1 MEPLFPREN
10 VGHGFS
16 ENCALDL
23 SLQRLLV
30 ISQPGSG
37 SAGSIEGKY
46 VKNKGESFGS
56 GSGSGSR
63 EGEHVKNKGENS
75 NYSSSSNS
83 LPPPSPEDRNRGRD
97 NKKKYQELMHSW
109 ASVVGRRRD
118 MEDGLTIATSF
129 IKGYDFYGVF
139 DGHGGAKVAHFCHER
154 MHLAVAEEVSGV
166 EEVNWELVMT
176 SSFTKVD
183 REVTAVP
190 GHHNIGSTA
199 LVAVVGPKKIV
210 VANCGDCRAVLS
222 SGGVAV
228 PLSVDHK
235 PDRADELERIEAIGG
250 KVINWNGFRV
260 LGVLATSRSI
270 GDNYLK
276 PCVIPNPEVM
286 IVERSEK
293 DEFII
298 LASDGFWDVVSNEV
312 ACRVARRYLT
322 QCNSVVAVEPERRNT
337 LNEAATVLS
346 QLAISQGSC
355 DNITVIVVE
364 LKRLDLRRPR
374 RTI

>member
-1 MEPLFPREN
+1 M
-10 VGHGFS
+10 GHGFS

-37 SAGSIEGKY
+37 SGSGSGSSSIEGKY

-118 MEDGLTIATSF
+118 MEDGLTIAPSF

-166 EEVNWELVMT
+166 EEVNWELVMA
-176 SSFTKVD
+176 SSFAKVD

-235 PDRADELERIEAIGG
+235 VYEFTSGG
-250 KVINWNGFRV
+250 EGFLYLLVIFILIYFGMHGF
-260 LGVLATSRSI
+260 
-270 GDNYLK
+270 
-276 PCVIPNPEVM
+276 
-286 IVERSEK
+286 
-293 DEFII
+293 
-298 LASDGFWDVVSNEV
+298 
-312 ACRVARRYLT
+312 
-322 QCNSVVAVEPERRNT
+322 SVG
-337 LNEAATVLS
+337 
-346 QLAISQGSC
+346 ISLFYS
-355 DNITVIVVE
+355 
-364 LKRLDLRRPR
+364 
-374 RTI
+374 